1 MVVYSG
7 LLMGRYVTVS
17 AKVPYELREKAAKLG
32 INVNQ
37 LIRRALEEEVKRRER
52 EQLRVMAREASE
64 ILSKIPEEEI
74 VKIIRESRE
83 EH

>member
-1 MVVYSG
+1 MV

-17 AKVPYELREKAAKLG
+17 AKVPYELRERAAKLG

-37 LIRRALEEEVKRRER
+37 LIRRALEEEVRRREGER
-52 EQLRVMAREASE
+52 LRVMAREASQ
-64 ILSKIPEEEI
+64 ILSKIPEEEV

-83 EH
+83 GR

>member
-1 MVVYSG
+1 

-17 AKVPYELREKAAKLG
+17 AKVPYELRERAAKLG

-37 LIRRALEEEVKRRER
+37 LIRRALEEEVRRREGER
-52 EQLRVMAREASE
+52 LRVMAREASQ
-64 ILSKIPEEEI
+64 ILSKIPEEEV

-83 EH
+83 GR